1 MLNINKTKQLL
12 GKHNL
17 LSCKGKFAKNSEEA
31 IKAAESIGWP
41 VVIKIISPD
50 IIHKSDFG
58 GVAVGLENEE
68 HLLDAYNKMMKI
80 KRKAKVDGILVQ
92 KMCSG
97 HEIIIGAK
105 RDEQFGPVVMFGL
118 GGIFVEVLE
127 DVSFRIAPVSRK
139 EAEDMI
145 KEIKGYALLSG
156 ARGQKKANIK
166 SIVNM
171 ITKVSKM
178 IMTNKKIA
186 EIDFN
191 PVIVNEKKAVIADA
205 RIIIK

>member
-1 MLNINKTKQLL
+1 MLDINKTRQML
-12 GKHNL
+12 GRHNL
-17 LSCKGKFAKNSEEA
+17 LFCKSRFARNLEEA
-31 IKAAESIGWP
+31 VKAAESIGWP
-41 VVIKIISPD
+41 VVLKIVSPD

-58 GVAVGLENEE
+58 GVAVELRNKEQ
-68 HLLDAYNKMMKI
+68 LLDAYNKMMKI
-80 KRKAKVDGILVQ
+80 KRKAKITGVLVQ

-105 RDEQFGPVVMFGL
+105 YDEQFGPVVMFGL
-118 GGIFVEVLE
+118 GGIFVEVLD
-127 DVSFRIAPVSRK
+127 DVSFRIAPVNRK
-139 EAEDMI
+139 EAENMV
-145 KEIKGYALLSG
+145 KEIKGYALLAG

-166 SIVNM
+166 SIVSM

-178 IMTNKKIA
+178 IMANKRIA